1 MPLATQTIAILA
13 GDGIG
18 PEIMAPAVLLLH
30 TLIEKGLDARMEEA
44 QIGAAAWHLC
54 GDPIPAETLAL
65 ARRADAVLFGAVG
78 DARLDHLGPKR
89 PDAAIGG
96 LRQGLGLIN
105 SLRHI
110 SIPPELAGLSPL
122 RPELVAGT
130 DVLIVRELG
139 GDVYFGRPR
148 GQRAAPD
155 GPFAGQAEGFDTMRY
170 AEGEVRR
177 IAQVA
182 FELARGRTRRLV
194 SADKANVLETS
205 RLWRRVVTEV
215 GAAYPDVQLS
225 HLYADNV
232 AMQLVT
238 APCGFDVI
246 LTGNLFGDIL
256 SDVATVLGGSIGLS
270 GSAMFNEAGKGCY
283 EPGHGSAWDIA
294 GQDRANPIAQLR
306 CVALLLRHSLGRSDL
321 AKMVDDAIVEVLR
334 SGLRTADILPQVRV
348 PGAAHQEDCRLVGTR
363 EMGAAVVAAVAR
375 RCAR

>member
-1 MPLATQTIAILA
+1 MA

-18 PEIMAPAVLLLH
+18 PEIMATAVRLLRS
-30 TLIEKGLDARMEEA
+30 LIERGLDARLEEA
-44 QIGAAAWHLC
+44 PVGAAAWHLC
-54 GDPIPAETLAL
+54 GEPLPSETLAL

-78 DARLDHLGPKR
+78 DARLDDLGTKR

-110 SIPPELAGLSPL
+110 SIPEELAGLSPL
-122 RPELVAGT
+122 RPERVAGT
-130 DVLIVRELG
+130 DVLIVRELA

-148 GQRAAPD
+148 GQRTAPD
-155 GPFAGQAEGFDTMRY
+155 GPFAGEAEGFDTMRY

-182 FELARGRTRRLV
+182 FELARGRSHRLV

-205 RLWRRVVTEV
+205 RLWRQVVTQV
-215 GAAYPDVQLS
+215 GAQYPDVQLS

-238 APCGFDVI
+238 APCNFDVI

-256 SDVATVLGGSIGLS
+256 SDVATVLSGSIGLS
-270 GSAMFNEAGKGCY
+270 GSAMFNEAGKGFY

-294 GQDRANPIAQLR
+294 GQDRANPIGQLR

-321 AKMVDDAIVEVLR
+321 AEVVDAAIVEVLR
-334 SGLRTADILPQVRV
+334 TGLRTADILPQPRSPALDSHRDPV
-348 PGAAHQEDCRLVGTR
+348 RLVGTS
-363 EMGAAVVAAVAR
+363 EMGDAVVAAVER
-375 RCAR
+375 RLPK

>member
-1 MPLATQTIAILA
+1 MTRTIAVLA

-18 PEIMAPAVLLLH
+18 PEIMAPAVLLLR
-30 TLIEKGLDARMEEA
+30 TLIEGGLDARLEEA
-44 QIGAAAWHLC
+44 PVGAAAWHLC
-54 GDPIPAETLAL
+54 GDPLPPETLAL

-78 DARLDHLGPKR
+78 DSRLDHLGPKR

-105 SLRHI
+105 SLRHV
-110 SIPPELAGLSPL
+110 SIPQELAGISPL
-122 RPELVAGT
+122 RAERVAGT

-139 GDVYFGRPR
+139 GDVYFGHPR

-155 GPFAGQAEGFDTMRY
+155 GSFAGQDEGFDTMRY
-170 AEGEVRR
+170 AQGEVRR
-177 IAQVA
+177 VARVA
-182 FELARGRTRRLV
+182 FELARGRARRLV

-205 RLWRRVVTEV
+205 RLWRRVVTQV
-215 GAAYPDVQLS
+215 GAEYPDVQLS

-238 APCGFDVI
+238 APRSFDVI

-256 SDVATVLGGSIGLS
+256 SDVATVLSGSIGLA
-270 GSAMFNEAGKGCY
+270 GSAMFNEAGKGLY

-306 CVALLLRHSLGRSDL
+306 CVALLLRHSLGRPDL
-321 AKMVDDAIVEVLR
+321 AQVVDDAIAEVLR
-334 SGLRTADILPQVRV
+334 SGLRTADIVPQVRL
-348 PGAAHQEDCRLVGTR
+348 PDAPAHQDDVRLVGTS
-363 EMGAAVVAAVAR
+363 EMGGAVVAAVAR
-375 RCAR
+375 SFSR